1 MAHMPCALLVG
12 HSFVRRMTEFI
23 ERNQEDGSYTHTFD
37 LESTCTVKTIGTGG
51 RTVDKLIKYDL
62 QDIRDTVSNVVILDI
77 GSNDLCD
84 EQSDPDTVALSII
97 ALVEILIKDLKLR
110 CLVLCQVLPR
120 KKQPFTE
127 YNERVWQLNG
137 LLKEAVKGIQGAK
150 FWIRRG
156 LCNPSQNIFTRDGI
170 HLNTAGHQAL
180 YRSYRGSI
188 LFALN

>member
-12 HSFVRRMTEFI
+12 HSFVRRTTEFI
-23 ERNQEDGSYTHTFD
+23 ERNQEDGSYTHTFG

-62 QDIRDTVSNVVILDI
+62 QDIRDTAPNVVILDI

-120 KKQPFTE
+120 KKKTTI
-127 YNERVWQLNG
+127 Y
-137 LLKEAVKGIQGAK
+137 GIQRK
-150 FWIRRG
+150 G
-156 LCNPSQNIFTRDGI
+156 LAIKWFTK
-170 HLNTAGHQAL
+170 
-180 YRSYRGSI
+180 GSCQRHSWGKV
-188 LFALN
+188 LDSPWLM

>member
-1 MAHMPCALLVG
+1 MY
-12 HSFVRRMTEFI
+12 RKND
-23 ERNQEDGSYTHTFD
+23 RNWG
-37 LESTCTVKTIGTGG
+37 
-51 RTVDKLIKYDL
+51 DKLIKYDL
-62 QDIRDTVSNVVILDI
+62 QDIRETAPNVVILDI

-110 CLVLCQVLPR
+110 CLVLCQVLSR

-137 LLKEAVKGIQGAK
+137 LLKEAVKGIHGAK
-150 FWIRRG
+150 FWIHRG

-170 HLNTAGHQAL
+170 HLNAERHQAL